1 MIGMLA
7 MIWKLFSLF
16 NRYSF
21 PILILAILLL
31 VYFITFKYLSIW
43 WEVIVIFSGILVYGV
58 FHISLSAT
66 GSNVSSVDKVK
77 KVINSGKPSLMMVYS
92 NF

>member
-1 MIGMLA
+1 
-7 MIWKLFSLF
+7 MIWKIFSLF

-31 VYFITFKYLSIW
+31 VCFVTFKHLSVW
-43 WEVIVIFSGILVYGV
+43 WEVIVLFSGILVYEV
-58 FHISLSAT
+58 FYISLSST
-66 GSNVSSVDKVK
+66 GSNVSSVDIVERA
-77 KVINSGKPSLMMVYS
+77 INSGKPSLMLVYS